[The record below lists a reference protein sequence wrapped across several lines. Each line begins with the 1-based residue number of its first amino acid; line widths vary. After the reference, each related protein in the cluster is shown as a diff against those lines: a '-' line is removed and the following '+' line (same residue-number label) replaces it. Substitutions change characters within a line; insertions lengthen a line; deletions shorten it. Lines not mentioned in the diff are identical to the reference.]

1 MILELRQKIKIT
13 SKYKAKTKFDFWNE
27 IEIGDIIELRLP
39 VNNITSS
46 GYAPRLKIKN
56 ITQNKFYSKFSLTEV
71 SKYLK
76 NIEYIIYEEN
86 SYSIY

>member
-1 MILELRQKIKIT
+1 MILELRQKIKVT
-13 SKYKAKTKFDFWNE
+13 SKYKAKSKFDFWNE

-39 VNNITSS
+39 VDNITSS

-56 ITQNKFYSKFSLTEV
+56 LTNNKFNSKFSLTET

-76 NIEYIIYEEN
+76 NIDYIIYEEN
-86 SYSIY
+86 TYNVY